1 MKKLIFTLFTIAFI
15 GTQVIAQ
22 HVQVDVKDDMN
33 FAIDIDIAR
42 DFDLDLDLDLD
53 LDFDF
58 DFDYDFMHDFD
69 FDFDFDMDLDIPTN
83 FDYNFNSGFDWNLD
97 VWDRGDGPSI
107 KEDINIRIDKNE
119 LNDATEFIIKNINGD
134 VKVTGYDGDE
144 IIITG
149 IKEVW
154 KKRGDISDREA
165 SEVYI
170 NTELYEGALYA
181 YIDAPYAY
189 VEFKRGRMN
198 YHMNWDD
205 DNDRDRINF
214 HFDLEIKVPNN
225 LELRASTINGGEVY
239 VEKMNNGVRAN
250 NVNGS
255 VTVKDVIGYTTA
267 NTVNGNVE
275 VWFLESPT
283 SDLDFKTV
291 NGSIEIYSPKDLSA
305 IVTFESLHGE
315 LYTDFEQVKRLPNR
329 LNKERDGNGYRYK
342 INQSSPIQIG
352 DGDIEMGFKMVNGSA
367 YIRQRKS

>member
-1 MKKLIFTLFTIAFI
+1 MKRLVFTLFTIALFCN
-15 GTQVIAQ
+15 QAVAQ
-22 HVQVDVKDDMN
+22 HVHVDVNDDMN
-33 FAIDIDIAR
+33 FAFDIDINR
-42 DFDLDLDLDLD
+42 DFEMDLD

-58 DFDYDFMHDFD
+58 DFDFDFEHDFN
-69 FDFDFDMDLDIPTN
+69 FDFDFDMDLDLPIN
-83 FDYNFNSGFDWNLD
+83 LDYDFGSGFGTHFNWDLD
-97 VWDRGDGPSI
+97 TRQKGDGPSI
-107 KEDINIRIDKNE
+107 KEDINIRIGRNE
-119 LNDATEFIIKNINGD
+119 FNDDTEFIIKNINGD

-149 IKEVW
+149 TKEVW
-154 KKRGDISDREA
+154 KRRGDISDREA

-170 NTELYEGALYA
+170 ETELYDGALYA
-181 YIDAPYAY
+181 YIEAPYAHA
-189 VEFKRGRMN
+189 EFERGRMN
-198 YHMNWDD
+198 YHMHWDD

-291 NGSIEIYSPKDLSA
+291 NGSIEIYSPEDLSA

-352 DGDIEMGFKMVNGSA
+352 DGEIEMGFKMVNGSA